1 MRKTKIVATIGPSSC
16 DKETLSKLIDAGL
29 NVARLNF
36 SHGTHES
43 HGEMIDTIREL
54 ANKKGTSITILQDLC
69 GPKIRLGILPEEGIE
84 LKSGKT
90 CQLASEG
97 HAEGEIIP
105 VQYPNLAEDLN
116 VGDRVLLADGAMEL
130 TVEAIEGHIVTCRIM
145 NGGTAY
151 TKKGVNMPS
160 TNLSIVAFTEKD
172 RADLMFGL
180 EKGVDAVALS
190 FVRGAADLVKIRSIL
205 AKQSSS
211 PLLIAKIEK
220 PQAVQ
225 NLDEILPMVDGI
237 MVARGDLGVEMP
249 LYEVPVVQ
257 KQIIKKARKE
267 GKIIIT
273 ATQMLKSMV
282 DNFRPT
288 RAECTDVAN
297 AMFDGTCG
305 IMLSEETASG
315 AYPVEAVNVMNK
327 LAEAT
332 ESHINYEMGVNSPSE
347 DTHTKSVSWAV
358 GRSASW
364 LAKDLGA
371 KAIVA
376 YTESGFTVSS
386 VARFRPVCP
395 ILGLTPN
402 ESTFRKLNMFWGVIP
417 GHCGGFS
424 DLDELFANAAEFAVA
439 KGLAKSGDRIVIT
452 AGTPLG
458 VRGSTNMVK
467 VFEI

>member
-1 MRKTKIVATIGPSSC
+1 VRRTKIVATIGPSSC
-16 DKETLSKLIDAGL
+16 DRETLSKLIDAGM

-36 SHGTHES
+36 SHGSHQS

-54 ANKKGTSITILQDLC
+54 SAKKGAAVTILQDLC
-69 GPKIRLGILPEEGIE
+69 GPKIRLGILPEEGVL
-84 LKSGKT
+84 LKADET
-90 CQLASEG
+90 CVLSSEEFADNG
-97 HAEGEIIP
+97 ALP

-116 VGDRVLLADGAMEL
+116 VGDRVLLADGTMEL
-130 TVEAIEGHIVTCRIM
+130 KVEGIEGHRVICRIII
-145 NGGTAY
+145 GGRAF

-172 RADLMFGL
+172 RADLIFGI

-190 FVRGAADLVKIRSIL
+190 FVRSAADLVKIRSLIS
-205 AKQSSS
+205 KHDHQ

-220 PQAVQ
+220 PQAVH

-249 LYEVPVVQ
+249 LYEVPVIQ

-267 GKIIIT
+267 GKITIT

-282 DNFRPT
+282 SSFQPT

-315 AYPVEAVNVMNK
+315 EYPVEAVNVMNR
-327 LAEAT
+327 LAKAT
-332 ESHINYEMGVNSPSE
+332 ESHISNDVDISSSE
-347 DTHTKSVSWAV
+347 THTKSVSWAV

-364 LAKDLGA
+364 LAKDLDA

-376 YTESGFTVSS
+376 YTESGFTVAS
-386 VARFRPVCP
+386 VSRFRPVCP

-402 ESTFRKLNMFWGVIP
+402 DSTYRKLNMFWGVTP
-417 GHCGGFS
+417 GHCGKFA
-424 DLDELFANAAEFAVA
+424 DLDELFANAAEFAVS
-439 KGLAKSGDRIVIT
+439 KGLAKSGDRIIIT

-458 VRGSTNMVK
+458 VRGSTNIVK

>member
-1 MRKTKIVATIGPSSC
+1 MRKTKIVATIGPSSSQ
-16 DKETLSKLIDAGL
+16 KEILTQLMDAGL

-43 HGEMIDTIREL
+43 HAEMIHSIREL
-54 ANKKGTSITILQDLC
+54 SKQKNMPITILQDLC
-69 GPKIRLGILPEEGIE
+69 GPKIRLGILPADGIE
-84 LKSGKT
+84 LVTGET
-90 CQLASEG
+90 CVLASE
-97 HAEGEIIP
+97 ANAVEGVLP
-105 VQYPNLAEDLN
+105 VQYPNLAEDLKIS
-116 VGDRVLLADGAMEL
+116 DRILLADGAMEL
-130 TVEAIEGHIVTCRIM
+130 AVEAIEGHNVICRIL

-151 TKKGVNMPS
+151 TKKGVNMPT
-160 TNLSIVAFTEKD
+160 TNLSIVAFTDKD
-172 RADLMFGL
+172 RDDLMFGL
-180 EKGVDAVALS
+180 EMGVDAVALS
-190 FVRGAADLVKIRSIL
+190 FVRDAADLVKIRAIISK
-205 AKQSSS
+205 AKYQ

-220 PQAVQ
+220 PQAVL
-225 NLDEILPMVDGI
+225 NIDDILPMVDGI

-249 LYEVPVVQ
+249 LYDVPIIQ
-257 KQIIKKARKE
+257 KQLIKKARKM

-282 DNFRPT
+282 NNVRPT

-305 IMLSEETASG
+305 VMLSEETASG
-315 AYPVEAVNVMNK
+315 DFPVEAVKVMHQI
-327 LAEAT
+327 AIAT
-332 ESHINYEMGVNSPSE
+332 ESHIDYDINVKSE
-347 DTHTKSVSWAV
+347 EHTTDKSVSWAV

-364 LAKDLGA
+364 LAKDLDA

-402 ESTFRKLNMFWGVIP
+402 DSTYRKLNLFWGVIP
-417 GHCGGFS
+417 GKCEGFT
-424 DLDELFANAAEFAVA
+424 DIDELFSNAAEFAVA
-439 KGLAKSGDRIVIT
+439 RGLAKKGDRIIIT

-458 VRGSTNMVK
+458 ERGSTNIVK
-467 VFEI
+467 VYEI